1 MVKVKGSKQAV
12 EDIFE
17 IRKFYSETSTA
28 FAEELVDLIF
38 SKEILLSQFP

>member
-1 MVKVKGSKQAV
+1 MVKVKWSKQAV

-17 IRKFYSETSTA
+17 IRKFYSEISTA

-38 SKEILLSQFP
+38 SK